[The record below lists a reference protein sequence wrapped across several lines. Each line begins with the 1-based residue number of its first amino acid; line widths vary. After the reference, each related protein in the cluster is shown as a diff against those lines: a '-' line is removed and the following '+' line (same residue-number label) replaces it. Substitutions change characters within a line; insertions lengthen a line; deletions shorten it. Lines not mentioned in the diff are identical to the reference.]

1 MPTKSNHAS
10 PTGLSPEAQTAIAV
24 SPNYRDGK
32 AYLIHSDF
40 LFVSACLIDS
50 LIFGIDP
57 TDREIQGL

>member
-10 PTGLSPEAQTAIAV
+10 PTGLSPGVLTAIAA

-32 AYLIHSDF
+32 VYLIDRDC
-40 LFVSACLIDS
+40 LFVSAFSIDS